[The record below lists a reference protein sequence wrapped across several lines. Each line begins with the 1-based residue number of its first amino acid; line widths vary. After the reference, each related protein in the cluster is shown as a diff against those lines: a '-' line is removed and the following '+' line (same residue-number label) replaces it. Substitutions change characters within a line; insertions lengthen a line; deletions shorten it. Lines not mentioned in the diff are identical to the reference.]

1 MTAAAAA
8 AGREA
13 HVDTA
18 AVRGQAAWRAG
29 LGFGWVPQIVQLRR
43 GDRGEA
49 EEGDVGVRE
58 ASKILSFKRKP
69 FSSLILRTT
78 VRT

>member
-1 MTAAAAA
+1 MTVAMAA

-43 GDRGEA
+43 GDRVEM
-49 EEGDVGVRE
+49 EEWTLWGSEKLPLYG
-58 ASKILSFKRKP
+58 ATFFLCSTSYNP
-69 FSSLILRTT
+69 T
-78 VRT
+78 V

>member
-1 MTAAAAA
+1 MTAATAA
-8 AGREA
+8 AGRKA

-43 GDRGEA
+43 GDRGEM
-49 EEGDVGVRE
+49 DKWTLWV
-58 ASKILSFKRKP
+58 SKKLPLYGATFFLFKGNH
-69 FSSLILRTT
+69 LL
-78 VRT
+78 

>member
-1 MTAAAAA
+1 MTAATAA

-29 LGFGWVPQIVQLRR
+29 LGFGGVPQIVQLRR
-43 GDRGEA
+43 GDRGEMDKWTSW
-49 EEGDVGVRE
+49 G
-58 ASKILSFKRKP
+58 SKKLPLYGATFFLFKENH
-69 FSSLILRTT
+69 LL
-78 VRT
+78 